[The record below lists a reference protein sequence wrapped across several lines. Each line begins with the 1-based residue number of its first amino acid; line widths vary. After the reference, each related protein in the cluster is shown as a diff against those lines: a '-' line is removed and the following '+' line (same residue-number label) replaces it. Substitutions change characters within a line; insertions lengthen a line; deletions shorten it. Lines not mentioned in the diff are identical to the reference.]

1 VWKGDALSGTSDV
14 AAQALGDPAAEELDI
29 AVVVDAGLAARREG
43 VGEPRLTLMLIGL
56 HKRGA
61 YVRRTATVLL
71 AFS

>member
-1 VWKGDALSGTSDV
+1 VTRGSGTSDV

-43 VGEPRLTLMLIGL
+43 VVEPRFLIMIGL
-56 HKRGA
+56 HKRGGRGA